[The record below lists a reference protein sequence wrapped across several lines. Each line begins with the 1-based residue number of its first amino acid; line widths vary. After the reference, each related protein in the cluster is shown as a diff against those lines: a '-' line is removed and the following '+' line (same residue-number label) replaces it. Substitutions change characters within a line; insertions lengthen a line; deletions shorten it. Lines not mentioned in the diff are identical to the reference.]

1 MYKKKTNKNL
11 YTNRGQIFDSLSIE
25 HYYMGATIV
34 RAPCLAAE
42 RARFS
47 CNDRGLLARCQRHI
61 PSVFN
66 IIVDINV
73 IANVSCPKKVSADQ
87 SQMTV
92 SIDWAQVHNSMSY
105 PLTSYWF

>member
-1 MYKKKTNKNL
+1 
-11 YTNRGQIFDSLSIE
+11 
-25 HYYMGATIV
+25 MGATIV
-34 RAPCLAAE
+34 RALCLAAE

-47 CNDRGLLARCQRHI
+47 CSDRALLARCQRHK

-66 IIVDINV
+66 LIVDINV
-73 IANVSCPKKVSADQ
+73 MANVSCPKKVSADQ

-92 SIDWAQVHNSMSY
+92 SGDWAQVHNSLSY